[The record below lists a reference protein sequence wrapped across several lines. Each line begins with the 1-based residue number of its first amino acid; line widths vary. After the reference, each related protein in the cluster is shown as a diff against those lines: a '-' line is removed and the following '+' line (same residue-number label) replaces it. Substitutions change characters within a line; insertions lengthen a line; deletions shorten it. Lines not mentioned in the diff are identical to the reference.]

1 MYVKCVLVVVS
12 NIKLLLLL
20 RYVYLREKIKKL

>member
-20 RYVYLREKIKKL
+20 RYVYLREKIKNL